1 MKNENIYLA
10 AWEIAGNRVKLVF
23 SDRDVVYISKA
34 DFDRAFGT
42 IINAKKDEVIR
53 DYAVSNGNEKKEG
66 E

>member
-53 DYAVSNGNEKKEG
+53 DYAISNKKKEG